1 MRLLRFLAGLI
12 IVVLSAYF
20 LYFWPM
26 RNPHP
31 ASHPARGILAIRD
44 ARVYV
49 SPDLTALDRVTVVIR
64 DGVIEAVASDVAIP
78 AGARIIPC
86 NHCVIT
92 AGFWNA
98 HVHFTEPK
106 WSWAAWKSAA
116 TLNPQLADM
125 LTSRGF
131 TTVADLG
138 SDPRNTLSLRR
149 RIESGELLGPKIYT
163 SGPPQYPPDGIP
175 YYLADL
181 PFFVRWGMP
190 QPDTP
195 EDAARD
201 E

>member
-12 IVVLSAYF
+12 IVALSAYF

-31 ASHPARGILAIRD
+31 ASHPARGMLAIRD

-106 WSWAAWKSAA
+106 WSWAAWKSA
-116 TLNPQLADM
+116 
-125 LTSRGF
+125 
-131 TTVADLG
+131 
-138 SDPRNTLSLRR
+138 
-149 RIESGELLGPKIYT
+149 
-163 SGPPQYPPDGIP
+163 
-175 YYLADL
+175 
-181 PFFVRWGMP
+181 
-190 QPDTP
+190 
-195 EDAARD
+195 
-201 E
+201 